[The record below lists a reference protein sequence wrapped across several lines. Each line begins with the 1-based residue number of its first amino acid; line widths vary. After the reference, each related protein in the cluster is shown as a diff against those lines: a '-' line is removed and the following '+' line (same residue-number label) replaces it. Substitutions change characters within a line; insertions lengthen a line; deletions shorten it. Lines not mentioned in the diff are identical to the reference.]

1 MFDVITFGSATR
13 DVFVR
18 SRSLELHKEHGATE
32 ACFLFGAKLEVEEI
46 AFETGGGATNNAAT
60 FARLG
65 KFKTAAVTNVG
76 DDYSGLEVVDALKK
90 DRVDIRFVK
99 RLPKTHTSYSTIL
112 LSGIAERTIL
122 TYRGPAAHLS
132 AEKIAWPQM
141 SAKLFHVSGLSGNL
155 PLLTDILARA
165 GRIGAKVFMN
175 PGGGEFTQ
183 PAAKLHPL
191 LKRLDILIV
200 NREEAATLTGAPL
213 ADLGKLAA
221 GLRKLCAHAVMT
233 DGRAGAYA
241 VTGRDILHA
250 AIVPCRRINL
260 TGAGDA
266 FGSGYAAAI
275 LKHHDLRTAL
285 AVGTLNATGVVQHT
299 GAKIGILHAWPSSHA
314 ISQVKI
320 KKVIL

>member
-46 AFETGGGATNNAAT
+46 AFETGGGATNNAVS
-60 FARLG
+60 FARMG
-65 KFKTAAVTNVG
+65 KLKTAAVTNVG
-76 DDYSGLEVVDALKK
+76 DDYSGLEIIEALKN
-90 DRVDIRFVK
+90 DRVDARFVK
-99 RLPKTHTSYSTIL
+99 RLPKTHTSYSTVL

-132 AEKIAWPQM
+132 VAQIPWPQM
-141 SAKLFHVSGLSGNL
+141 NAKVFHVSGLSGNL
-155 PLLTDILARA
+155 PLLAAILARA
-165 GRIGAKVFMN
+165 ERIGAKVFMN
-175 PGGGEFTQ
+175 PGGGEFKQ
-183 PAAKLHPL
+183 PASKLHPL
-191 LKRLDILIV
+191 LKRLDLLDV
-200 NREEAATLTGAPL
+200 NREEASKLTGAPL
-213 ADLGKLAA
+213 ADLGKLVN
-221 GLRKLCAHAVMT
+221 GLRKLCAHSIMT

-241 VTGRDILHA
+241 ITAHDILHA
-250 AIVPCRRINL
+250 GIVPVKRVNL

-275 LKHHDLRTAL
+275 LKHHDIRTAL

-299 GAKIGILHAWPSSHA
+299 GAKVGILHSWPSA
-314 ISQVKI
+314 ADINRVKI
-320 KKVIL
+320 SKIHL